1 MFIFS
6 THCSAA
12 IRTGSTLVFFSLL
25 ALNSTAI
32 RAQKPADAPGG
43 IAWKVNGT
51 WAAEGTPILTGDAV
65 NPGSLLRPGDETGH
79 HSITVFLPDGQRI
92 FYECSTTA
100 DCARGFRVPSLYRA
114 PEPFA
119 ISMLARVGAVLARER
134 QDLPSSSA
142 PHQSQPARTEAV
154 ATFDPDNRVELAG
167 LVKDLPN
174 GHYTYDLQ
182 PLDRATPRQ
191 LNLALEK
198 SAPAITVALPSP
210 GIYILRI
217 TDELKIPRID
227 LFFAA
232 VRPAQEAG
240 VKESFNKANELMG
253 NWDGNYSGW
262 PIHDFRRAYLESLM
276 QDTEPL
282 TQGRQTGAAGKAPVK
297 AGVTEAPGDPAKSP
311 GSVAAEP
318 VFSPKPGAFAGDT
331 GVTLRC
337 DTQGAT
343 IHYTVDG
350 SQPIASSPIYAAP
363 IMVEGT
369 ELTIKSFAS
378 AAGKKD
384 SAVVTGIF
392 RIGQ

>member
-6 THCSAA
+6 TLRTAA
-12 IRTGSTLVFFSLL
+12 IRTGSTLVFLSLL
-25 ALNSTAI
+25 ALNSPAI
-32 RAQKPADAPGG
+32 RAQKPADSPGG
-43 IAWKVNGT
+43 IAWKVNGA
-51 WAAEGTPILTGDAV
+51 WAAEDTPILTGDTV
-65 NPGSLLRPGDETGH
+65 NPGSLLRPGDETGK

-92 FYECSTTA
+92 FYECSTMA
-100 DCARGFRVPSLYRA
+100 DCARGFRVPPLYRP

-119 ISMLARVGAVLARER
+119 ISMLTRIGTILARER
-134 QDLPSSSA
+134 LNLPSSST
-142 PHQSQPARTEAV
+142 PHESQPARTEAV
-154 ATFDPDNRVELAG
+154 ATIDPDNRVQLAG
-167 LVKDLPN
+167 LIKDLPN

-191 LNLALEK
+191 VNRALEK
-198 SAPAITVALPSP
+198 SSPTITVAVPSP
-210 GIYILRI
+210 GIYILTI

-232 VRPAQEAG
+232 VRPAQEASL
-240 VKESFNKANELMG
+240 KESFNKANALMG
-253 NWDGNYSGW
+253 DWDGNYSGW

-276 QDTEPL
+276 QDTEP
-282 TQGRQTGAAGKAPVK
+282 TTKDRQAGAAGNAPAKV
-297 AGVTEAPGDPAKSP
+297 GVTEAPGDPAK
-311 GSVAAEP
+311 GLGGVAAEP
-318 VFSPKPGAFAGDT
+318 AFSPKPGAFAGDT
-331 GVTLRC
+331 AVTLLC

-350 SQPIASSPIYAAP
+350 SQPIASSPVYAAP

-392 RIGQ
+392 RIGK